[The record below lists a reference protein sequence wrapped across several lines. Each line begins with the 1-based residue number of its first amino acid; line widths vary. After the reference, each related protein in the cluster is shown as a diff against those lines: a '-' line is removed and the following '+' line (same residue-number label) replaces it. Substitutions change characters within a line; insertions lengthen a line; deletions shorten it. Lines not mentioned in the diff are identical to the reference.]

1 MILTNNLTV
10 NEQGHLAV
18 GGADTVELA
27 ERFGTPLYV
36 MDEAMIRKACRQFKQ
51 SIDTYYG
58 GRGLPHYAS
67 KAFCCKEMCRIIA
80 DEGLG
85 LDVVSMGELYT
96 AMSVGFPAQDIGF
109 HGNNKTKEE
118 LRYALECGVGHI
130 IVDNLTELDT
140 LNALAGEM
148 GKNARIMFRVKP
160 GIEAHTHEFI
170 MTGQIDSKF
179 GLALENGEA
188 MEAVK
193 RALSM
198 EHVTLGGLHC
208 HIGSQIFDIDPF
220 VMAADVMLHFIA
232 DIKAQTGYAVE
243 ELNLGGGF
251 GIKYTQEENP
261 VEYDQ
266 YMRKVSDKVKADC
279 QALGI
284 DQPFIVIEP
293 GRSIAGPAGLTLYR
307 VGSVKEI
314 PGVRTYVSI
323 DGGMTDNPRY
333 ALYQSRYEA
342 VCANKADAPRDQIIT
357 LAGKCCE
364 SGDLIG
370 KDMPLQKT
378 EPGDVVAVLA
388 TGAYNYSMASNY
400 NRAAKPAVVMVKDGE
415 ARLIV
420 KRETPE
426 DLIRNDL

>member
-1 MILTNNLTV
+1 
-10 NEQGHLAV
+10 
-18 GGADTVELA
+18 
-27 ERFGTPLYV
+27 
-36 MDEAMIRKACRQFKQ
+36 
-51 SIDTYYG
+51 
-58 GRGLPHYAS
+58 
-67 KAFCCKEMCRIIA
+67 
-80 DEGLG
+80 
-85 LDVVSMGELYT
+85 
-96 AMSVGFPAQDIGF
+96 
-109 HGNNKTKEE
+109 
-118 LRYALECGVGHI
+118 
-130 IVDNLTELDT
+130 
-140 LNALAGEM
+140 
-148 GKNARIMFRVKP
+148 MFRVKP

-232 DIKAQTGYAVE
+232 DIKAQTGYVVE

-251 GIKYTQEENP
+251 GNPNTPGRKILWSTTSICARCRTQ
-261 VEYDQ
+261 VT
-266 YMRKVSDKVKADC
+266 RADC

-357 LAGKCCE
+357 LAGKRRE

-400 NRAAKPAVVMVKDGE
+400 NRATKPAVVMVKDGE

-426 DLIRNDL
+426 DLVPNDL

>member
-1 MILTNNLTV
+1 M
-10 NEQGHLAV
+10 
-18 GGADTVELA
+18 
-27 ERFGTPLYV
+27 
-36 MDEAMIRKACRQFKQ
+36 
-51 SIDTYYG
+51 
-58 GRGLPHYAS
+58 
-67 KAFCCKEMCRIIA
+67 
-80 DEGLG
+80 
-85 LDVVSMGELYT
+85 
-96 AMSVGFPAQDIGF
+96 
-109 HGNNKTKEE
+109 
-118 LRYALECGVGHI
+118 
-130 IVDNLTELDT
+130 
-140 LNALAGEM
+140 
-148 GKNARIMFRVKP
+148 
-160 GIEAHTHEFI
+160 
-170 MTGQIDSKF
+170 
-179 GLALENGEA
+179 
-188 MEAVK
+188 
-193 RALSM
+193 
-198 EHVTLGGLHC
+198 
-208 HIGSQIFDIDPF
+208 
-220 VMAADVMLHFIA
+220 
-232 DIKAQTGYAVE
+232 
-243 ELNLGGGF
+243 
-251 GIKYTQEENP
+251 
-261 VEYDQ
+261 EYDQ